1 MLFDFGLDPRHFDE
15 EETVRRKIEEIDDT
29 FDMVLIADR
38 FEESVV
44 LLREA
49 LCWTHEDVS
58 YLKLNARRDG
68 KKSPL
73 SDAARTALKDWLRA
87 GWQFNWFFLLEFS
100 LKNNLSFG
108 LRFPKLIKSSKIGS
122 LDMSLNQNRI
132 SSILQATTQAKMIST
147 ESVPR
152 RAS

>member
-1 MLFDFGLDPRHFDE
+1 
-15 EETVRRKIEEIDDT
+15 
-29 FDMVLIADR
+29 MVLIADR

-68 KKSPL
+68 EKSPL

-87 GWQFNWFFLLEFS
+87 GWF
-100 LKNNLSFG
+100 FG
-108 LRFPKLIKSSKIGS
+108 LNL
-122 LDMSLNQNRI
+122 
-132 SSILQATTQAKMIST
+132 A
-147 ESVPR
+147 
-152 RAS
+152 